1 MKSMSFEEITHPDD
15 IEEDARAFQRIN
27 QGRVDNYELM
37 KRYIRKDGREVWGEL
52 KVSSVFDDKGNKLF
66 IGMVDDRTEE
76 KKAREEL
83 VAARD
88 MANDSS
94 RLKSAFLAS
103 ISHELRT
110 PLNAV
115 LGFSDIIQTITED
128 DNIRQYA
135 GLINENG
142 FNLMTI
148 IDDILDL
155 AMSDHGSIRLRPDR
169 FPLERL
175 FDEFRHQLHEVLY
188 KSGKDDVD
196 IRTEM
201 EENLENTEVVTD
213 KSKVYQVIVN
223 LIKNAVKFTDDGFIK
238 LGCYEKDDNYIAFY
252 IQDTGLGIPED
263 QQEVIFDFFRQG
275 DDAINKQ
282 YGGIGIGLAISK
294 RVALAMDGDLTLSSE
309 PGKGSVFTFTL
320 PKRLKDGDE
329 AA

>member
-1 MKSMSFEEITHPDD
+1 MSFEEITHPDD

-83 VAARD
+83 VAGRD

-196 IRTEM
+196 IRTEI
-201 EENLENTEVVTD
+201 EENLKNAEVVTD

-263 QQEVIFDFFRQG
+263 QQEVIFFFFFQD